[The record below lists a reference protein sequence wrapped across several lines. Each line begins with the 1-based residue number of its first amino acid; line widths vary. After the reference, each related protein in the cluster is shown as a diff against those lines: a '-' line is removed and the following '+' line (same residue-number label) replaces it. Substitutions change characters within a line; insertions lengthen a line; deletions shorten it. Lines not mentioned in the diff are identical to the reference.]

1 MNLKEEIDKV
11 TEIGVSPANGITYKW
26 VRPWDVEVIA
36 ETYAKEKVLEYA
48 IFVAETINDC
58 TLTPNENK
66 NVEKDV
72 NEWWEE
78 NK

>member
-1 MNLKEEIDKV
+1 MNLKEEILRSSAIPAAFYVWDKV
-11 TEIGVSPANGITYKW
+11 IYTEEAE
-26 VRPWDVEVIA
+26 RIA
-36 ETYAKEKVLEYA
+36 ESYAKEKVLEYA
-48 IFVAETINDC
+48 IYVAETINDC

-66 NVEKDV
+66 NIEKDV